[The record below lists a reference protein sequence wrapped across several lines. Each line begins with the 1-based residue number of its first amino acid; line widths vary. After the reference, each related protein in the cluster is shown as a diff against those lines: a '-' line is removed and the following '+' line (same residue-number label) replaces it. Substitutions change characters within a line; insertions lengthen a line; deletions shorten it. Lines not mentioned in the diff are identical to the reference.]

1 MKTPVSVFFFRRP
14 DHLRQVM
21 ARVREARPEVLFGIS
36 DGPKPGD
43 PEVRRGVEESRR
55 VFRAAIDWPC
65 RWELLERE
73 RNLKSYLSVSRGLD
87 WVFERVPETIIL
99 EDDTIPDASFFP
111 FVCELLERYRQDP
124 GVGAICGNNYDP
136 PGTWEQNASYRFTRY
151 HHSWGW
157 GTWARAWKHFDREE
171 KLLEKWQ
178 DRRWRNSLGL
188 SRREVAYWDRCY
200 QRTYA
205 LEIDAWDYRW
215 TLSLWA
221 HGMKCIVPR
230 VNLVRNIGFD
240 ALGTNTVETDFAD
253 HEMHDPETLRF
264 PLTPPV
270 AVLPDR
276 QMDDRVFTT
285 HYRVLEGR
293 RNLWEKLRDRIF
305 GKQPVCRRGR
315 S

>member
-14 DHLRQVM
+14 DHLSQVM

-87 WVFERVPETIIL
+87 WVFERVDATIIL
-99 EDDTIPDASFFP
+99 EDDTVPDPRFFSFAR
-111 FVCELLERYRQDP
+111 ELLDKHRADP
-124 GVGAICGNNYDP
+124 AIGAICGNNYDP
-136 PGTWEQNASYRFTRY
+136 PGTWPGHTSYRFSRY

-157 GTWARAWKHFDREE
+157 GTWQRAWRCFDREE
-171 KLLEKWQ
+171 KLLAKWE
-178 DRRWRNSLGL
+178 DRAWRKSLGL
-188 SRREVAYWDRCY
+188 SRRETAYWDRCFR
-200 QRTYA
+200 RTYA
-205 LEIDAWDYRW
+205 REIDAWDYRW

-221 HGMKCIVPR
+221 HGMKCVIPR

-240 ALGTNTVETDFAD
+240 SFGTNTVERDFAGHAM
-253 HEMHDPETLRF
+253 HEPGVLTF
-264 PLTPPV
+264 PLREPATME
-270 AVLPDR
+270 PDAA
-276 QMDDRVFTT
+276 MDDRVFET

-293 RNLWEKLRDRIF
+293 RNLWKKLCDRIF
-305 GKQPVCRRGR
+305 GKKAPV
-315 S
+315 